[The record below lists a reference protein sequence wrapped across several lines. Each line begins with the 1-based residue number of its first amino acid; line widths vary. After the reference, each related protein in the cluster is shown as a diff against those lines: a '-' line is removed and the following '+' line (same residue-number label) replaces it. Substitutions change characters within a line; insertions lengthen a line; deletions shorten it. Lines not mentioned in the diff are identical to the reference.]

1 MYAIVEVVRKHM
13 RSRRGS
19 CLWVFSC
26 FWVFCWLCIF
36 CVPSVFVGLWFV
48 VLGERFYEGVISI
61 LSSVVG
67 VVGPIV

>member
-1 MYAIVEVVRKHM
+1 MFVGFMGFLLFFGFLLVVH
-13 RSRRGS
+13 
-19 CLWVFSC
+19 
-26 FWVFCWLCIF
+26 F

>member
-1 MYAIVEVVRKHM
+1 VWSRARWFVRMYAIVEVVRKHM

-19 CLWVFSC
+19 CLWGFSC

-48 VLGERFYEGVISI
+48 VLGGKV
-61 LSSVVG
+61 L
-67 VVGPIV
+67 